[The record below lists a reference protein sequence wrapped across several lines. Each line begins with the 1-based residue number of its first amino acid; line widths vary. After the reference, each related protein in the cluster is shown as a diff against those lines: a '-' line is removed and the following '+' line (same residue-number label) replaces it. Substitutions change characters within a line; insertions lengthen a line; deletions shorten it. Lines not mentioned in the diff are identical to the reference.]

1 MTAFILHF
9 IWLLSYVI
17 INFII
22 NVIISILFKN
32 RIDYLKKNKN
42 NYFFNLLFIFYYNKN
57 LKLYSN
63 LLSDAEATYIEI
75 ERKKNDLTYT

>member
-75 ERKKNDLTYT
+75 ERKKKMI